1 MLPWAMIQ
9 GFKLKVVSVVVLTV
23 ITVLLALWNRRK
35 ILQEARELA
44 QAQQAETNVGNA
56 S

>member
-1 MLPWAMIQ
+1 M
-9 GFKLKVVSVVVLTV
+9 GVVVLTV

-44 QAQQAETNVGNA
+44 QAQQAEANVGNVVA
-56 S
+56 H